1 MIHHFRRSLL
11 LVSVALFFN
20 SCATTALK
28 PVKPAADYSKTN
40 VIYTKELSTIQLPV
54 EMSLKEIQ
62 TQINKQLTG
71 LLYEDNSLENNSKD
85 NVMLKV
91 WKVGD
96 IQVDGNGNEFTIVLP
111 IKVWANVGWEV
122 EKFGVKLSD
131 FREVQLTAKIN
142 LTSKLNVNNWK
153 MSSVTTINSID
164 WLESPTVKVMG
175 KDIPVTYLANP
186 AISMFKTRI
195 AKMVDEQV
203 EKNIDFKPQIVDAL
217 KKLTTPMEVSKE
229 YNTWINFEPQS
240 FYATPP
246 SVVNKQLKLGL
257 GLKTYIET
265 AIGQKPVTSATK
277 FEPQMYNVPK
287 ITDDF
292 NINVVSFV
300 RYDNAAKL
308 LQQSIGGKVY
318 EFQDGKKKVK
328 VEKIDLWGNNGKLI
342 TALTLSGSLNATVY
356 LTGVPVYDPKTQ
368 QISLQQVDFELD
380 TKNKLA
386 KAANW
391 LAHGSF
397 AKMIES
403 QAKFSIADQMKE
415 SMAKAQSYL
424 NNYQISKGVFVKGK
438 ISDLSPD
445 KTYLTEN
452 AIVAT
457 VVAKGNMAIKIEG
470 M

>member
-1 MIHHFRRSLL
+1 MIRHFRCSII
-11 LVSVALFFN
+11 LFSAAFILN
-20 SCATTALK
+20 SCATAVK
-28 PVKPAADYSKTN
+28 PVKPAADYSKTK

-54 EMSLKEIQ
+54 EMSLNEIQ

-71 LLYEDNSLENNSKD
+71 LLYEDNSFENNNKD

-96 IQVDGNGNEFTIVLP
+96 IVVDGTGNEFNIVLP
-111 IKVWANVGWEV
+111 IKIWANVGWEV

-131 FREVQLTAKIN
+131 FREVQFAAKIN
-142 LTSKLNVNNWK
+142 LTSKLSVNNWK
-153 MSSVTTINSID
+153 MNSATTINSID
-164 WLESPTVKVMG
+164 WLESPTVKVLG
-175 KDIPVTYLANP
+175 KNIPVTYLANS

-240 FYATPP
+240 FYATQPT
-246 SVVNKQLKLGL
+246 VVNKQLKLGL

-265 AIGQKPVTSATK
+265 AIGQKPVVTTTK
-277 FEPQMYNVPK
+277 FEPEMLNVPK
-287 ITDDF
+287 INDDF
-292 NINVVSFV
+292 NINIVSFV
-300 RYDNAAKL
+300 RYDNAARL
-308 LQQSIGGKVY
+308 LQQSMGGKVF
-318 EFQDGKKKVK
+318 EFEDGKKKVK
-328 VEKIDLWGNNGKLI
+328 IDQIDLWGNNGKLI
-342 TALTLSGSLNATVY
+342 TALTLSGSYNATVY
-356 LTGVPVYDPKTQ
+356 LTGVPFYDPKTQ

-380 TKNKLA
+380 TKSKLI
-386 KAANW
+386 KTANW
-391 LAHGSF
+391 LAHGTF
-397 AKMIES
+397 TKMIEN
-403 QAKFSIADQMKE
+403 QAKFSIAEQVKE
-415 SMAKAQSYL
+415 SMNKAQSYL

-445 KTYLTEN
+445 KTYLTQN

-457 VVAKGNMAIKIEG
+457 VVAKGTMAIKIEG

>member
-1 MIHHFRRSLL
+1 MNLKFRKSAFYLSIALL
-11 LVSVALFFN
+11 LS
-20 SCATTALK
+20 SCATTVK
-28 PVKPAADYSKTN
+28 PVKPVADYSNTK

-54 EMSLKEIQ
+54 EMSVKEIQ

-71 LLYEDNSLENNSKD
+71 LLYEDNSFENNSKD
-85 NVMLKV
+85 NVKLKV

-96 IQVDGNGNEFTIVLP
+96 IQFDGRGNEFNIVLP
-111 IKVWANVGWEV
+111 IKIWANVGWEV
-122 EKFGVKLSD
+122 EKYGVKLSD
-131 FREVQLTAKIN
+131 FREVQFAAKIN

-153 MSSVTTINSID
+153 MNSATVINSID

-186 AISMFKTRI
+186 AISMFKERI
-195 AKMVDEQV
+195 AKMVDAQV
-203 EKNIDFKPQIVDAL
+203 EKNVDFKPQIVDAL

-240 FYATPP
+240 FYATQPN
-246 SVVNKQLKLGL
+246 VANKQLKIGL

-265 AIGQKPVTSATK
+265 AIGQKPVVATSK
-277 FEPQMYNVPK
+277 FEPEMYNVPK
-287 ITDDF
+287 IADDF
-292 NINVVSFV
+292 NINIVSFV
-300 RYDNAAKL
+300 TYPNAVKL
-308 LQQSIGGKVY
+308 LQQSLGGKVF
-318 EFQDGKKKVK
+318 EFQDGKRKVK
-328 VEKIDLWGNNGKLI
+328 IEQIDLWGNNGKLI
-342 TALTLSGSLNATVY
+342 TALTLSGSINATVY
-356 LTGVPVYDPKTQ
+356 LTGVPFYDPKTQ
-368 QISLQQVDFELD
+368 QISLQQVNFELD
-380 TKNKLA
+380 TRNKLI

-391 LAHGSF
+391 LAHGTF
-397 AKMIES
+397 TKMIEN

-415 SMAKAQSYL
+415 SMQKAQVYL

-438 ISDLSPD
+438 INDISPD

-457 VVAKGNMAIKIEG
+457 VVAKGNMAIRIDG

>member
-1 MIHHFRRSLL
+1 MNLKFNNSIFFLSL
-11 LVSVALFFN
+11 AIFFT
-20 SCATTALK
+20 SCATAIKPIK
-28 PVKPAADYSKTN
+28 PVADYSNTK

-71 LLYEDNSLENNSKD
+71 LLYEDNSFENNNKD

-96 IQVDGNGNEFTIVLP
+96 IQFNGNGNQFNIILP
-111 IKVWANVGWEV
+111 IKIWANVGWEV
-122 EKFGVKLSD
+122 EKYGVKLSD
-131 FREVQLTAKIN
+131 FREVQFAAKIN

-153 MSSVTTINSID
+153 MSSTTVINSID
-164 WLESPTVKVMG
+164 WLESPTVKIMG
-175 KDIPVTYLANP
+175 KDVPVTYLANP
-186 AISMFKTRI
+186 AISMFKDRI
-195 AKMVDEQV
+195 AKMVDAQV
-203 EKNIDFKPQIVDAL
+203 EKNVDFKPQIVDAL

-240 FYATPP
+240 FYATQPN
-246 SVVNKQLKLGL
+246 VANKQLKIGL

-265 AIGQKPVTSATK
+265 AIGQKPEVKTTK
-277 FEPQMYNVPK
+277 FEPEMYNVPK
-287 ITDDF
+287 INDDF

-300 RYDNAAKL
+300 TYPNAVKL
-308 LQQSIGGKVY
+308 LQQSIGGKVF
-318 EFQDGKKKVK
+318 EFQNGKKKIK
-328 VEKIDLWGNNGKLI
+328 VEQIDLWGNNGKLI

-356 LTGVPVYDPKTQ
+356 LTGVPFYDPKTQ
-368 QISLQQVDFELD
+368 QISLQQVSFELD

-386 KAANW
+386 KAADW
-391 LAHGSF
+391 LAHGTF
-397 AKMIES
+397 TKMIEN

-415 SMAKAQSYL
+415 SMQKAQSYL

-438 ISDLSPD
+438 INDISPD